1 MMKAGGVPLE
11 DEYSNYLGQDGYC
24 HAHSASLVAPITGYV
39 NVTYNDPAAFK
50 VAQFKNGPLSI
61 SIDAAHK
68 TFYFYSHGVYY
79 EPKRGNLLKDIE
91 FRPFSARRR
100 LWNYEG

>member
-68 TFYFYSHGVYY
+68 TFYFYSHGV
-79 EPKRGNLLKDIE
+79 
-91 FRPFSARRR
+91 
-100 LWNYEG
+100 